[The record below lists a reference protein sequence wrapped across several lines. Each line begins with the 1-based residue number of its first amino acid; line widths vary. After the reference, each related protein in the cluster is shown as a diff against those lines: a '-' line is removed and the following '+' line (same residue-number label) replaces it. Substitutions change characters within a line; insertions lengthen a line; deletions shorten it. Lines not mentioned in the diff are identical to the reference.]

1 MKSFKSYLLLVF
13 LIPLFSFKGFN
24 SLRENAKENRI
35 LLEGEESSRMNGDW
49 FIYVDDAYKESKATG
64 KPILANFTGSDWCG
78 WCIRLKSEVFS
89 KKEFTEWAAENV
101 VLLELDFPRSKVLPD
116 ELKQQ
121 NGSLQQFF
129 GVSGYPTIWLFNMEF
144 DQSTNQF
151 NIERLG
157 KTGYIAG
164 GVKNW
169 TNETQKIIT
178 NAKK

>member
-1 MKSFKSYLLLVF
+1 MKFFRSYLLLVF
-13 LIPLFSFKGFN
+13 LIPLFSFSKLEK
-24 SLRENAKENRI
+24 LRESAKENRYN
-35 LLEGEESSRMNGDW
+35 LEEENIRMNGEW
-49 FIYVDDAYKESKATG
+49 FMYVDDAYKESKATG
-64 KPILANFTGSDWCG
+64 KPIMANFTGSDWCG
-78 WCIRLKSEVFS
+78 WCIRLKNEVFS
-89 KKEFTEWAAENV
+89 KKEFSEWAKENV

-169 TNETQKIIT
+169 TSETQKIIA